1 MTEPS
6 MPDAPGAEIVQ
17 FRPRNTLSA
26 KIEYA
31 KALAESGLLP
41 AVYRGKPANVLWAQE
56 YAESLRLSTM
66 AIVNGIFVIEGKPT
80 ASAALISGLVRTAGH
95 RLRVTGN
102 DQKAVAEIVRKDD
115 PGFTFRAEWTIE
127 RAKQAGLLGKN
138 TWKQYPAAMLKARA
152 VTEAARDACE
162 EALNGCH
169 YSPEELGADVN
180 EEGVPLT
187 VVEQIRPEP
196 VRVEPTVVVD
206 WDGELAKCGVDRVKL
221 LALYHRAPEGPARE
235 RIKAA
240 GLAAKA
246 AAEKAEEPLTVDAE
260 LVDELPNWRDL
271 PNPEDHKGQWHT
283 DRHPLR
289 RNGVVE
295 RHDWAGWQ
303 CDLCKSPT
311 QMSRVEKDAAANA
324 LFGFLLESSDFTEA
338 EEVGKRAPHVDVEP
352 LLKQRPDVQETLNL
366 LAGRKIFFA
375 EFAQT
380 VADYINKHK
389 YSVNSAINGEAA

>member
-1 MTEPS
+1 MTEPAMS
-6 MPDAPGAEIVQ
+6 ESSGAEIVQ

-80 ASAALISGLVRTAGH
+80 ASAALISSLVRTAGH

-115 PGFTFRAEWTIE
+115 PGFTFRAEWTID

-169 YSPEELGADVN
+169 YSPEELGAEVN
-180 EEGVPLT
+180 EEGVPVT
-187 VVEQIRPEP
+187 VVEQVRAEPEP
-196 VRVEPTVVVD
+196 ATGVD
-206 WDGELAKCGVDRVKL
+206 WDAEIANCNGDKAALGALWKRAPKDSDARVK
-221 LALYHRAPEGPARE
+221 
-235 RIKAA
+235 IQ
-240 GLAAKA
+240 A
-246 AAEKAEEPLTVDAE
+246 AATNPKVVEDEPLVVDAE
-260 LVDELPNWRDL
+260 LV
-271 PNPEDHKGQWHT
+271 EDTPPVRSARPSKLDT
-283 DRHPLR
+283 
-289 RNGVVE
+289 
-295 RHDWAGWQ
+295 A
-303 CDLCKSPT
+303 K
-311 QMSRVEKDAAANA
+311 AANDIYNS
-324 LFGFLLESSDFTEA
+324 LLDCADFDEA
-338 EEVGKRAPHVDVEP
+338 EKLATTAPRVDVTGFFSDEIREV
-352 LLKQRPDVQETLNL
+352 LDIGNGDRLKLP
-366 LAGRKIFFA
+366 
-375 EFAQT
+375 EFAQL
-380 VADYINKHK
+380 VADYINRRKV
-389 YSVNSAINGEAA
+389 SVNAAINGEAA